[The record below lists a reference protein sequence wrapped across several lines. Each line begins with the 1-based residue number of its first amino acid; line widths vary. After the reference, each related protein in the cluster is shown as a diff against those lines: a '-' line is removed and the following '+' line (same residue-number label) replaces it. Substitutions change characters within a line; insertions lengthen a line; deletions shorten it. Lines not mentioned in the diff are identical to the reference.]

1 MVAIV
6 PKTTSLQ
13 LKKEQK
19 LKHAS
24 CAVNQTPKIT
34 GFTTALTLQWLKY
47 ELKF

>member
-6 PKTTSLQ
+6 PRMTSLQ
-13 LKKEQK
+13 LKRENK
-19 LKHAS
+19 LKRAS
-24 CAVNQTPKIT
+24 CVVNQTPKIT